1 MGAVSDA
8 LLDLWRANVRHRQEA
23 WEKIEGA
30 GFEVCVIGAGAT
42 GSGTALD
49 AQLRGLSTVLIEAGD
64 FASATSSRST
74 KLIHGG
80 IRYLQEA
87 VTDFDPGQYNVVK
100 RALRERRVMMENAR
114 FLAHPAE
121 FLVPCYSWWEACYY
135 GMGTKIYDRIAGKQ
149 NLFAS
154 HFHSPK
160 QALSRWPLL
169 RSDGLKGAIAYAD
182 GQFDDA
188 RYAVALVQ
196 TFTEAG
202 GETVNHAK
210 LVGFQRGADGKLR
223 EAEIEDQ
230 LTGAR
235 TTIPARV
242 FVNCTGPHSDFVRT
256 MANPKSEKRLR
267 LSKGVHILLPLD
279 DRTRGAMVVP
289 KTEDG
294 RVVFAIPWLGR
305 LLVGTTD
312 DEVRHDDELVVK
324 ESEAEYLLRQLNRY
338 LSRPFHLADIAGG
351 FAGVRPLVSQGN
363 GAKTKKL
370 IREHE
375 IEVDQASGL
384 ISVLGGKW
392 TTYRAMA
399 EDAVNALQQQLGLPV
414 GGCLTRETRLSGSEA
429 YSDSYPQTLKSSYA
443 ISEAT
448 ARHLSEKFGTRAA
461 KVLELAQRQ
470 SELAQPLV
478 VGFPAI
484 RAEIAYAARHEM
496 AATLDDVLERRTGL
510 QFYSWQAAMK
520 AAPIAAAVMQREM
533 GWDDARR
540 QREVSAYVNR
550 LSAWCEKIGLA
561 KAITKA

>member
-1 MGAVSDA
+1 M
-8 LLDLWRANVRHRQEA
+8 RHRSAA
-23 WEKIEGA
+23 WAAIAGA
-30 GFEVCVIGAGAT
+30 SFDVCVIGGGAT

-49 AQLRGLSTVLIEAGD
+49 AQLRGLRTLLIEAGD

-87 VTDFDPGQYNVVK
+87 VTDLDPGQYNVVK
-100 RALRERRVMMENAR
+100 RALHERRVMMENAS

-121 FLVPCYSWWEACYY
+121 FLVPCYSWWEAFYY
-135 GMGTKIYDRIAGKQ
+135 GIGTKIYDRIAGEQ

-160 QALSRWPLL
+160 EARQRWPLL
-169 RSDGLKGAIAYAD
+169 QTNGLKGAIAYAD

-202 GETVNHAK
+202 GEAVNHARVVRLLHDAK
-210 LVGFQRGADGKLR
+210 GKLCT
-223 EAEIEDQ
+223 AEIEDQ

-235 TTIPARV
+235 TTINAKV
-242 FVNCTGPHSDFVRT
+242 FVNCTGPYSDHIRA
-256 MANPKSEKRLR
+256 MANPDVEKRLR

-279 DRTRGAMVVP
+279 QQTKGAMVVP
-289 KTEDG
+289 KTDDG

-312 DEVRHDDELVVK
+312 DEVTQEDELVVK
-324 ESEAEYLLRQLNRY
+324 RSEAEYLLRQLNRF
-338 LSRPFHLADIAGG
+338 LSRPFTLEDISGG
-351 FAGVRPLVSQGN
+351 FAGVRPLVSQGK

-375 IEVDQASGL
+375 VELDIASGL

-399 EDAVNALQQQLGLPV
+399 EDAVNAVQQRLGV
-414 GGCLTRETRLSGSEA
+414 AISGCITRESHLSGSEG
-429 YSDSYPQTLKSSYA
+429 YNDSYANTLASNYRVA
-443 ISEAT
+443 APT
-448 ARHLSEKFGTRAA
+448 AKHLAEKFGTRAA
-461 KVLELAQRQ
+461 AVLELARHDP
-470 SELAQPLV
+470 ELARPLV
-478 VGFPAI
+478 QGYPAI
-484 RAEIAYAARHEM
+484 AAEIAYCVRKEM

-510 QFYSWQAAMK
+510 QFFSWQAAID
-520 AAPIAAAVMQREM
+520 AAPAAAAIMQREM
-533 GWDDARR
+533 NWDNTTM
-540 QREVSAYVNR
+540 QRAVSDYVGT
-550 LSAWCEKIGLA
+550 LTAWIQRIGLA
-561 KAITKA
+561 KEPVKA

>member
-1 MGAVSDA
+1 M
-8 LLDLWRANVRHRQEA
+8 RHRQEA
-23 WEKIEGA
+23 WQAIEGA
-30 GFEVCVIGAGAT
+30 SFDVCVIGAGAT

-64 FASATSSRST
+64 FASSTSSRST

-100 RALRERRVMMENAR
+100 RALHERRVMMDNAR

-121 FLVPCYSWWEACYY
+121 FLVPCYSWWETFYY
-135 GMGTKIYDRIAGKQ
+135 GIGTKIYDRIAGEQ

-160 QALSRWPLL
+160 AALERWPLL
-169 RSDGLKGAIAYAD
+169 QGKGLKGAIAYAD

-196 TFTEAG
+196 TFAEAG
-202 GETVNHAK
+202 GETVNHSKVVA
-210 LVGFQRGADGKLR
+210 FRMGADGKLF

-230 LTGAR
+230 VNHAR
-235 TTIPARV
+235 TTIRARV

-256 MANPKSEKRLR
+256 MANPEAEQRLR
-267 LSKGVHILLPLD
+267 LSKGVHILLPVEE
-279 DRTRGAMVVP
+279 RTRGAMVVP

-312 DEVRHDDELVVK
+312 EEVTHEDELVVK
-324 ESEAEYLLRQLNRY
+324 QSEAEYLLRQLNRF
-338 LSRPFHLADIAGG
+338 LSRPFQLSDIAGG
-351 FAGVRPLVSQGN
+351 FAGVRPLVSQGK

-375 IEVDQASGL
+375 VEVDHTSGL

-399 EDAVNALQQQLGLPV
+399 EDAVNAIQQQLGLPV
-414 GGCLTRETRLSGSEA
+414 GGCVTRETRLSGSEG
-429 YSDSYPQTLKSSYA
+429 YSESYPQTLKTSYR
-443 ISEAT
+443 IGEAT
-448 ARHLSEKFGTRAA
+448 AKHLSEKFGTRAA
-461 KVLELAQRQ
+461 KVLELAQG
-470 SELAQPLV
+470 EPEVAQALV
-478 VGFPAI
+478 EGYPAI

-496 AATLDDVLERRTGL
+496 AATLDDVLERRTGV

-520 AAPIAAAVMQREM
+520 AAPVAAAVMQREM
-533 GWDDARR
+533 GWDDARTKT
-540 QREVSAYVNR
+540 EVSDYVNT
-550 LSAWCEKIGLA
+550 LSAWTEKIGLA
-561 KAITKA
+561 KLAAKA

>member
-1 MGAVSDA
+1 
-8 LLDLWRANVRHRQEA
+8 VRHRQEA
-23 WEKIEGA
+23 WKKIEA
-30 GFEVCVIGAGAT
+30 GSFDVCVIGAGAT

-49 AQLRGLSTVLIEAGD
+49 AQLRGLNTVLIEAGD

-100 RALRERRVMMENAR
+100 RALHERRVMMENAR

-121 FLVPCYSWWEACYY
+121 FLVPCYSWWEAFYY
-135 GMGTKIYDRIAGKQ
+135 GIGTKIYDRIAGEQ

-154 HFHSPK
+154 HFHSSK
-160 QALSRWPLL
+160 EAVARWPLL
-169 RSDGLKGAIAYAD
+169 QTDGLKGAIAYAD

-210 LVGFQRGADGKLR
+210 VGGFQKGGDGKLR
-223 EAEIEDQ
+223 VAEIEDQ
-230 LTGAR
+230 LTGGR
-235 TTIPARV
+235 TTIQARV

-256 MANPKSEKRLR
+256 MANPNAEKRLR
-267 LSKGVHILLPLD
+267 LSKGVHILLPVD
-279 DRTRGAMVVP
+279 ERTRGAMVVP

-312 DEVRHDDELVVK
+312 DEVTHDDALMVK
-324 ESEAEYLLRQLNRY
+324 QSEAEYLLRQLNRF
-338 LSRPFHLADIAGG
+338 LSRPFQLSDIAGG
-351 FAGVRPLVSQGN
+351 FAGVRPLVSQGK

-375 IEVDQASGL
+375 IEIDDTAGL

-399 EDAVNALQQQLGLPV
+399 EDAVNAVQQQLGMAV
-414 GGCLTRETRLSGSEA
+414 GGCVTRETRLSGSEA
-429 YSDSYPQTLKSSYA
+429 YSDSYPQSLETSYA
-443 ISEAT
+443 IGEAT
-448 ARHLSEKFGTRAA
+448 AKHLAEKFGTRAA
-461 KVLELAQRQ
+461 KVLELVQPQ
-470 SELAQPLV
+470 PELAQPLV
-478 VGFPAI
+478 DGYPAI
-484 RAEIAYAARHEM
+484 RAEIAYAARREM

-510 QFYSWQAAMK
+510 QFYSWDRARK
-520 AAPIAAAVMQREM
+520 AAPVAAAIMQREM
-533 GWDDARR
+533 GWDEAHK
-540 QREVSAYVNR
+540 QREIRDYLNT
-550 LSAWCEKIGLA
+550 LSDWTEKIGLA
-561 KAITKA
+561 KHAAKA